1 VSIIGN
7 VSGEQMNLLG
17 QELPP
22 GLILRNNWLSDDEH
36 ANAVAEVDNNHFET
50 MLLRR
55 VQHYGARYDYESS
68 QVSEIGSAPPIPPV
82 LKSIGERL
90 FSEDFFERSP
100 EQVIVNEYFPGQGIA
115 SHVDRQSFGPAVA
128 TISLLESWPMIF
140 SKTDGTKKLEVLLE
154 VKSLAVMTNESRS
167 EWAHEIAKRKVDK
180 IGGLKIARCRRLSLT
195 YRTINPK
202 TF

>member
-1 VSIIGN
+1 MSIIGS

-22 GLILRNNWLSDDEH
+22 GLVLRNNWLSDAEH
-36 ANAVAEVDNNHFET
+36 ASAVAEVDNNQFET
-50 MLLRR
+50 TLLRR

-68 QVSEIGSAPPIPPV
+68 QVSEIGSAPPIPPI
-82 LKSIGERL
+82 LKTISERL
-90 FSEDFFERSP
+90 FLEDFFQRLP
-100 EQVIVNEYFPGQGIA
+100 EQVIVNEYLSGQGIA

-140 SKTDGTKKLEVLLE
+140 RKIDGTKKLEVLLE
-154 VKSLAVMTNESRS
+154 AKSLAIMTMESRS

-180 IGGLKIARCRRLSLT
+180 VGGLKIARCRRLSLT
-195 YRTINPK
+195 YRTINP
-202 TF
+202 

>member
-1 VSIIGN
+1 MSIIGS

-22 GLILRNNWLSDDEH
+22 GLVLRNNWLSDAEH
-36 ANAVAEVDNNHFET
+36 ASAVAEVDNNQFET
-50 MLLRR
+50 TLLRR

-68 QVSEIGSAPPIPPV
+68 QVSEIGSAPPIPPI
-82 LKSIGERL
+82 LKTIGERL
-90 FSEDFFERSP
+90 FLEDFFQRSP
-100 EQVIVNEYFPGQGIA
+100 EQVIVNEYLSGQGIA

-140 SKTDGTKKLEVLLE
+140 RKIDGTKKLEVLLE
-154 VKSLAVMTNESRS
+154 AKSLAVMTMESRS
-167 EWAHEIAKRKVDK
+167 EWTHEIAKRKVDK

-195 YRTINPK
+195 YRTINP
-202 TF
+202 

>member
-1 VSIIGN
+1 VSIIGS
-7 VSGEQMNLLG
+7 VSGEQMNLLD

-22 GLILRNNWLSDDEH
+22 GLVLRNNWLSDSEH
-36 ANAVAEVDNNHFET
+36 ANAVAEVDNNFFET
-50 MLLRR
+50 TLLRR

-90 FSEDFFERSP
+90 FLENFFDRSP
-100 EQVIVNEYFPGQGIA
+100 EQVIVNEYLSGQGIA

-140 SKTDGTKKLEVLLE
+140 RKIDGTKKLEVLLE
-154 VKSLAVMTNESRS
+154 AKSLAIMTMESRN

-180 IGGLKIARCRRLSLT
+180 VGGLKIARCRRLSLT
-195 YRTINPK
+195 YRTINS
-202 TF
+202 

>member
-1 VSIIGN
+1 MSIIGS

-22 GLILRNNWLSDDEH
+22 GLILRNNWLSDAEH
-36 ANAVAEVDNNHFET
+36 ADAVAEVDNNFFET
-50 MLLRR
+50 TLLRR
-55 VQHYGARYDYESS
+55 VQHYGARYDYELS

-90 FSEDFFERSP
+90 FLENFFDRSP
-100 EQVIVNEYFPGQGIA
+100 EQVIVNEYLSGQGIA

-140 SKTDGTKKLEVLLE
+140 RQIDGTKKLEVLLE
-154 VKSLAVMTNESRS
+154 AKSLAIMTMESRN

-180 IGGLKIARCRRLSLT
+180 VGGLKVARCRRLSLT
-195 YRTINPK
+195 YRTINP
-202 TF
+202 